1 MLKKENKKVLIV
13 FLVFFIVLCFQN
25 HFMWLYHDDYGYA
38 ALSYT
43 GDIFKLH
50 NNGFNTSLVDLYN
63 FCIYHYNNWGGR
75 VLYFFFEG
83 IIMHFGIHG
92 FRLFQSVTFTLLFY
106 YIYKIVSFIIK
117 KDDYKLAIFIASLYG
132 IFELELIR
140 DGVLWFTASILY
152 IIPLLPFLIFIYRYV
167 LKEKNKSIKDI
178 IIAFLLVFLASFSQ
192 EQVSAM
198 VVAFI
203 ILYNLDKIIKNKKFE
218 LKEIP
223 VIISSL
229 IGFVILL
236 LCPGNKVR
244 MGGSNEFYQLSI
256 FARLAKSI
264 PDALMSNFGG
274 DTRIF
279 TFLFMTSIAFLAFEN
294 INNKKNK
301 KFNKL
306 NIMSFISTV
315 LIMIVSV
322 FNSSGYFRYLL
333 YMSESLIYKAIV
345 FLIITIQLLL
355 IVYTIILYFYRK
367 KEINIIRIFIASLGS
382 QVVMLI
388 APYFPL
394 RCVLMFEI
402 MSFLII
408 GYAAYEFYKKHGYIF
423 IIPII
428 IALSINY
435 LSITYGYIKNNDAN
449 AYNYKTL
456 MNVSKRIEQGENIS
470 SVTLKKLN
478 DDRYASCMPYEEN
491 HEYIYKYMKPYFK
504 LPEDFVI
511 EYK

>member
-13 FLVFFIVLCFQN
+13 FIIFFLILCFQN

-50 NNGFNTSLVDLYN
+50 NNGFNTSLIDLYN

-92 FRLFQSVTFTLLFY
+92 FRLFQSVTFTLIFY
-106 YIYKIVSFIIK
+106 YLYKILSFILK
-117 KDDYKLAIFIASLYG
+117 KDDYKLAIFIACLYG
-132 IFELELIR
+132 VFELELIR
-140 DGVLWFTASILY
+140 DGVLWFTASNLY
-152 IIPLLPFLIFIYRYV
+152 IIPLLPFLMFIYRYV
-167 LKEKNKSIKDI
+167 LNEKNKSIKDI
-178 IIAFLLVFLASFSQ
+178 VIAFILVFLASFSQ

-256 FARLAKSI
+256 FSRLAKTI

-279 TFLFMTSIAFLAFEN
+279 TFLFMISIAFLAFEN
-294 INNKKNK
+294 LNNKKNK

-306 NIMSFISTV
+306 NILSFISTV

-322 FNSSGYFRYLL
+322 FNSAGYFRYLL

-345 FLIITIQLLL
+345 LLIITIQLLL
-355 IVYTIILYFYRK
+355 IIYTIILYFYRK

-382 QVVMLI
+382 QAVMLI

-428 IALSINY
+428 LALSINY
-435 LSITYGYIKNNDAN
+435 LSITYGYINNNEAN

-456 MNVSKRIEQGENIS
+456 MNISKKIKQGEDVK
-470 SVTLKKLN
+470 SVTLKKLK
-478 DDRYASCMPYEEN
+478 DDRYSSCMPYEDGYD
-491 HEYIYKYMKPYFK
+491 YIYRYMKPYFK
-504 LPEDFVI
+504 LPDDFI
-511 EYK
+511 IDYK